1 MAYAVV
7 MAGGNGS
14 RLWPRVRISSPK
26 PLMVL
31 DGKTLLEKT
40 LERANALVGPE
51 NVFVTTNESLL
62 ETITEIVS
70 SPLTG
75 KVYTEPGV
83 KDTGPAMGLM
93 AARIAAGEPDAV
105 IAFLPADHVILDEA
119 EFNRV
124 LQAALKAGENVDG
137 LVVIGITANEPCT
150 SYGYIKRGKEL
161 YVEDGYPV
169 YKVERFREKPG
180 AHRAQRYLEQGGYF
194 WNSGIVVG
202 RAGTIVDL
210 LRKYNPKLRPGLE
223 KIMASLGQ
231 PEEADVIR
239 ELYTEFERI
248 SFDYAVLEKA
258 ANIYM
263 VVGDFG
269 WQDIGSWSSFAKVS
283 STDAAGNAF
292 SGRAAAIDSVN
303 CLVSAPGKL
312 AALIGVEDLIVIDT
326 DDVLFICKK
335 DRDQEVKALLNY
347 IRESGW
353 DEYL

>member
-14 RLWPRVRISSPK
+14 RLWPRVRIKAPK

-40 LERANALVGPE
+40 LERAAALVGRE

-62 ETITEIVS
+62 DTITGSIS
-70 SPLTG
+70 FPLDG

-83 KDTGPAMGLM
+83 RDTGPAVGLM
-93 AARIAAGEPDAV
+93 AARIAVSEPEAV
-105 IAFLPADHVILDEA
+105 VAFLPADHVILDEI

-124 LQAALKAGENVDG
+124 LKAALRAGETVDG

-180 AHRAQRYLEQGGYF
+180 PDKAQRYLQQGDYF

-202 RAGTIVDL
+202 RAGMIVDL
-210 LRKYNPKLRPGLE
+210 LRKYNSKLRPGLDE
-223 KIMASLGQ
+223 IMASLGQ
-231 PEEADVIR
+231 PDEAEVIQR
-239 ELYTEFERI
+239 VYTEFERI

-258 ANIYM
+258 ARIYM
-263 VVGDFG
+263 VVGNFG
-269 WQDIGSWSSFAKVS
+269 WEDIGSWSSFAKVS
-283 STDAAGNAF
+283 PKDAAGNVF
-292 SGRAAAIDSVN
+292 SGRAVEIDSTN

-335 DRDQEVKALLNY
+335 DRDQEVKILLGR
-347 IRESGW
+347 IREAGW

>member
-1 MAYAVV
+1 M
-7 MAGGNGS
+7 
-14 RLWPRVRISSPK
+14 
-26 PLMVL
+26 
-31 DGKTLLEKT
+31 
-40 LERANALVGPE
+40 VGPE
-51 NVFVTTNESLL
+51 NVFVITNESLL

-169 YKVERFREKPG
+169 YKVERFRKSQEPIG
-180 AHRAQRYLEQGGYF
+180 PALSRAGRLFLEQRH
-194 WNSGIVVG
+194 SSG

-263 VVGDFG
+263 VAGDFG

-326 DDVLFICKK
+326 DDVLFICKRTGTK
-335 DRDQEVKALLNY
+335 GEGPAQLYQGVRM
-347 IRESGW
+347 G
-353 DEYL
+353 